1 MSDSTA
7 QTPTPQIT
15 EEMIEAGAQAMAE
28 ADGYVWR
35 PYVADETD
43 ESATH
48 ARTGRY
54 LSRARVGLG
63 AALAGRIVVELP
75 APSEVRA
82 DARFWRAEGRR
93 IAASVDGCG
102 RPFVLVDSQIWLVGE
117 AEAVAL
123 AKLAAARESRRLASE
138 SSGDSDYPRF
148 YRWGDSHFYRVD
160 APDRVRF
167 RTDERND
174 WSASGVRTEAELLGA
189 STATFERYHPEQ
201 S

>member
-7 QTPTPQIT
+7 QPQIT
-15 EEMIEAGAQAMAE
+15 EEMIEAGAMTL
-28 ADGYVWR
+28 
-35 PYVADETD
+35 DERIPWDQHTP
-43 ESATH
+43 
-48 ARTGRY
+48 TGRAFMR
-54 LSRARVGLG
+54 LQAAAVLK
-63 AALAGRIVVELP
+63 AALAGRTVVELP
-75 APSEVRA
+75 EARIGSTGETWWPVHQRGEVSFYRQW
-82 DARFWRAEGRR
+82 D
-93 IAASVDGCG
+93 D
-102 RPFVLVDSQIWLVGE
+102 DSIEVETPHENLSPDD
-117 AEAVAL
+117 AEAYGLAL
-123 AKLAAARESRRLASE
+123 ITAARESRRLACE